1 MRVIALSSA
10 ASCPM
15 VHLTPIGEQFAQVEL
30 GEEKAIFRR
39 SAFEHVSLV
48 RHIVRELEDSPTH
61 TVDAERILDE
71 LEGTFTGGEA
81 RRQFETVVDWGR
93 YAELFTYDDSAGE
106 IRLDEEHRAGLSA
119 EKERG

>member
-1 MRVIALSSA
+1 M
-10 ASCPM
+10 
-15 VHLTPIGEQFAQVEL
+15 
-30 GEEKAIFRR
+30 
-39 SAFEHVSLV
+39 

>member
-1 MRVIALSSA
+1 M
-10 ASCPM
+10 
-15 VHLTPIGEQFAQVEL
+15 
-30 GEEKAIFRR
+30 
-39 SAFEHVSLV
+39 
-48 RHIVRELEDSPTH
+48 
-61 TVDAERILDE
+61 
-71 LEGTFTGGEA
+71 GGEA